1 MPSKQRREFKKYSL
15 AELSQVW
22 INDFETFGDT
32 PVTKQE
38 VKELL
43 EKKNQSEQ
51 LKLF

>member
-1 MPSKQRREFKKYSL
+1 MPSKHRREFKKYSL
-15 AELSQVW
+15 AELAQVW
-22 INDFETFGDT
+22 IDDYQAFGDT